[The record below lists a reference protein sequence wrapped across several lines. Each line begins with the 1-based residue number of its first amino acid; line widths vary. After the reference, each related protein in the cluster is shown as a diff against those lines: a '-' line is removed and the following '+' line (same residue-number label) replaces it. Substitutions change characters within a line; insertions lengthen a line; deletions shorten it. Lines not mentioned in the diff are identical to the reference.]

1 MIAFI
6 VKVSLVLVLL
16 SATYIICGIIHRY
29 RQRSLSFLRGPA
41 KTSILLGAEY
51 DLLHQEETGVLEEK
65 WLSEY
70 GTAFRAST
78 YYSEDMLVVAVSPSR
93 CLSLA
98 SIAMVKRKVNYAGS
112 KGLAICDCN
121 FGESSYRFPKPQDVR
136 QITTF
141 LMGRGILNVEGAI
154 HNRHRKALNPAFS
167 AKQLRQFLGLFQ
179 RSTGRLVAKW
189 QQEIDNPANERSV
202 LNVTA
207 WLPKITLDVIG
218 ESAFNYKFGSLDGEE
233 TELGTIFENLFVE
246 SRLYP
251 RKRQLLY
258 RALRRNLPASVAD
271 FLLQFP
277 TKEEKR
283 FLGFLNASKRVAR
296 PLFER
301 ASNEKNTENDVQDDD
316 HKDVLSVLVRANQE
330 EDPRKALNEDEVLS
344 QMATMILAG
353 HETTASTMTWILYA
367 LTKSP
372 KDQERI
378 YQEIREMRELTGN
391 QEPTPQDLDSMN
403 FFNAVIKEGLRLY
416 PIVPNI
422 TREAQS
428 DDVIPLEFPVTTVSG
443 DEIFQIPVSKG
454 QRVMLCLGMY
464 NRLVQVWGDD
474 ADQWNPERFIKP
486 SKKNT
491 TLGVYA
497 NLMTFS
503 AGLRACIGWR
513 FAVME
518 LQAIMFGLLEKFE
531 FCPPAS
537 GELDEIQAVPFGLI
551 IPMKRGKWKE
561 GKQMPLHVKTR
572 K

>member
-1 MIAFI
+1 MLAFI
-6 VKVSLVLVLL
+6 VKVSLALVLL

-78 YYSEDMLVVAVSPSR
+78 YYSEDMLVVADPKALQYVTVTS
-93 CLSLA
+93 
-98 SIAMVKRKVNYAGS
+98 G
-112 KGLAICDCN
+112 
-121 FGESSYRFPKPQDVR
+121 YRFPKPQDVR

-167 AKQLRQFLGLFQ
+167 AKQLRQFLELFQ

-189 QQEIDNPANERSV
+189 QQEIENPANERSV

-283 FLGFLNASKRVAR
+283 FLGFLNASKRIAR

-301 ASNEKNTENDVQDDD
+301 ASNEKTTENDVQDDD

-391 QEPTPQDLDSMN
+391 QEPSPQDLDSMN

-443 DEIFQIPVSKG
+443 DEIFHIPVSKG

-464 NRLVQVWGDD
+464 NRLVQVS
-474 ADQWNPERFIKP
+474 RRR
-486 SKKNT
+486 
-491 TLGVYA
+491 V
-497 NLMTFS
+497 
-503 AGLRACIGWR
+503 
-513 FAVME
+513 
-518 LQAIMFGLLEKFE
+518 
-531 FCPPAS
+531 
-537 GELDEIQAVPFGLI
+537 
-551 IPMKRGKWKE
+551 
-561 GKQMPLHVKTR
+561 H
-572 K
+572 

>member
-1 MIAFI
+1 MIDFI
-6 VKVSLVLVLL
+6 VKVSLALVLL
-16 SATYIICGIIHRY
+16 PAIYIICGIIHRY

-41 KTSILLGAEY
+41 KTSFLLGAEY

-78 YYSEDMLVVAVSPSR
+78 YYSEDMLVVADPKALQYVTVTS
-93 CLSLA
+93 
-98 SIAMVKRKVNYAGS
+98 G
-112 KGLAICDCN
+112 
-121 FGESSYRFPKPQDVR
+121 YRFPKPQDVR

-167 AKQLRQFLGLFQ
+167 AKQLRQFLELFQ

-189 QQEIDNPANERSV
+189 QQEIDNPANPANERSV

-301 ASNEKNTENDVQDDD
+301 ASNKQTTENDVQDHDN
-316 HKDVLSVLVRANQE
+316 KDVLSVLVRANQE
-330 EDPRKALNEDEVLS
+330 EDPRKAMSEDEVLS
-344 QMATMILAG
+344 QMATIILAG

-372 KDQERI
+372 NDQGRI

-391 QEPTPQDLDSMN
+391 QEPTPQDLDSMS
-403 FFNAVIKEGLRLY
+403 FFNAVIKEALRLY

-443 DEIFQIPVSKG
+443 DEVFQIPVSKG

-518 LQAIMFGLLEKFE
+518 LQAILFGLLEKFE

-561 GKQMPLHVKTR
+561 GKQMPLHVKIR